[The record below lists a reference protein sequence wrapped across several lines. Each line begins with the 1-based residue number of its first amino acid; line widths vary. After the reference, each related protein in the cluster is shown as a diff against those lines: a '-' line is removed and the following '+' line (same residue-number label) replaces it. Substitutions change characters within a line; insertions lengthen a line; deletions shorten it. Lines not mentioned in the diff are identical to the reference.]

1 MVTKKAYELLEFK
14 VIQWNCQDVLTASD
28 DTNDQFFIKDGVD
41 WSQVK

>member
-14 VIQWNCQDVLTASD
+14 VVQWTNEDVLTASD